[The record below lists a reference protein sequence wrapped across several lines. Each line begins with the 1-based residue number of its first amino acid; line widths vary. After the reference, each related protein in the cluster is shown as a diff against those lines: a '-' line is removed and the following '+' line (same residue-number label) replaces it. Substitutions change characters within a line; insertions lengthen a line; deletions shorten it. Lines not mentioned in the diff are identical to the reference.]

1 MEFTFARRGGYECSS
16 KGDRR
21 FSAFYAVMPDGR
33 TIEEHYQCDVKGYDV
48 GGQQWRLGKGKPP
61 LDPTR
66 DMWAEY
72 LALWRAWAKIN
83 SELIEEL
90 RGRAAA
96 HNCILSD
103 CFASTPVNQAR
114 ALAQILNET
123 KEVGSMDEFKL
134 IVAGGRSFVNADLMW
149 ETVIALANGPYA
161 LKDVS
166 IVSGMAPGADR
177 MAAEFAKMNHVV
189 LYPMPA
195 NWKHYGRSAGM
206 RRNADMAA
214 FADGALVF
222 WNGTSKGSRN
232 MIETMR
238 KLGKPVHVVMYDE
251 PTLEAH
257 RGFHQANGRFVKG
270 L

>member
-21 FSAFYAVMPDGR
+21 FSAFNAVMPDGR

-66 DMWAEY
+66 DMWTEY
-72 LALWRAWAKIN
+72 LALWRAWAKVN
-83 SELIEEL
+83 PDLIEEL

-123 KEVGSMDEFKL
+123 KEVGLTNEFKL
-134 IVAGGRSFVNADLMW
+134 IVAGGRSFADYLKLAD
-149 ETVIALANGPYA
+149 EIFKLANGPYA
-161 LKDVS
+161 MQDVS
-166 IVSGMAPGADR
+166 IVSGMAPGTDR
-177 MAAEFAKMNHVV
+177 LAVQFAKQNHVV
-189 LYPMPA
+189 LHEMPA

-206 RRNADMAA
+206 TRNADMAA
-214 FADGALVF
+214 FADGALCF
-222 WNGTSKGSRN
+222 WNGVSKGTKN
-232 MIETMR
+232 MIDTMKR
-238 KLGKPVHVVMYDE
+238 LNKPVHVVMYDE
-251 PTLEAH
+251 PEAPVH
-257 RGFHQANGRFVKG
+257 KGFHQATGRFVKG